1 MNMAQEILYIV
12 HLIKETKASSKWFA
26 VLKRTP
32 EFGAACF
39 HGTGVWT
46 DKDPTGEGMELDIAS
61 MRDEYIPWHRID
73 HITNC
78 VYKPR

>member
-1 MNMAQEILYIV
+1 MAQEIIYAV
-12 HLIKETKASSKWFA
+12 HMVKMAKAPEKWFA
-26 VLKRTP
+26 VLKKAA

-46 DKDPTGEGMELDIAS
+46 DKDPTGGGVELDIAS

>member
-1 MNMAQEILYIV
+1 MTQDTFYIV
-12 HLIKETKASSKWFA
+12 HMIKGPKGPNRWFA
-26 VLKRTP
+26 VTKRTP
-32 EFGAACF
+32 EFNAAYF
-39 HGTGVWT
+39 HGIGVWT
-46 DKDPTGEGMELDIAS
+46 DKDPSGEGVELDMES